1 MNPTFDSKTPIY
13 LQLIEQFEREI
24 VSGARQP
31 GSKVESVRE
40 LAAQMEVNPNTMQR
54 ALTELEREGLLY
66 TERTAGRFIT
76 QDAGRIA
83 KVRRQ
88 SARRQIAAFLDA
100 MRNLGYEKEEIL
112 RLLQTDAEGEDE

>member
-24 VSGARQP
+24 VSGARRP